1 MERVAWCNRMWICRR
16 VGTGAHSA
24 PHGLN
29 ASAMDWSLTC
39 TGKGLFFQVGI
50 DTQHAFGW
58 DFLEDSSISEQAP
71 RRQRLYMRT
80 IGSVDLLTLL
90 SFLYGDTRCD
100 YLSIRFVNRLRQ
112 YWLIQHLRQI
122 GMHTIGHCFVVYDY
136 SQRTISCP
144 GISRRSTKT
153 ILPRVPPNSLS
164 INVTSTTCSPWL
176 HACSAIAHAYVGGPL
191 FSFLPPFRPAQNLGS
206 VRLRGFLAAP
216 ISGLETFPFLT
227 PFSFRSGSIPTPPLT
242 VGRI

>member
-1 MERVAWCNRMWICRR
+1 
-16 VGTGAHSA
+16 
-24 PHGLN
+24 
-29 ASAMDWSLTC
+29 
-39 TGKGLFFQVGI
+39 
-50 DTQHAFGW
+50 
-58 DFLEDSSISEQAP
+58 
-71 RRQRLYMRT
+71 MRT

-100 YLSIRFVNRLRQ
+100 YLSIHF
-112 YWLIQHLRQI
+112 YWLIQNLRQI

-153 ILPRVPPNSLS
+153 IIPRVPPNSIS

-176 HACSAIAHAYVGGPL
+176 HACSAIAHAYVAEPL
-191 FSFLPPFRPAQNLGS
+191 FPFLPPFRPAQNLGS

-216 ISGLETFPFLT
+216 ISGLETFPFLV
-227 PFSFRSGSIPTPPLT
+227 SFRFHPYTTLDS
-242 VGRI
+242 R